1 MAWKLKPPKL
11 RNSSHMLRQDFF
23 RAFLIKSW
31 LFRLLVGSCFIL
43 STFQLELCKY
53 RGQVC
58 IYCSSNCNKTWL
70 KIWRFWSGHTY
81 NIPKVW
87 GKSGWTLRV
96 VKAEHPWPKHVTE
109 RDDVQVRQL
118 SCRKQA
124 APQEMV
130 VSCLGSQNARNHQ
143 SQRFCP
149 TLTHGRAES
158 ISIRPVYLQ
167 NIALPRAI
175 CRFIQINDSCTYSS
189 RNSSIQ
195 AFNCEGQSLESWF
208 YPL

>member
-11 RNSSHMLRQDFF
+11 RNSSHALRQDFF
-23 RAFLIKSW
+23 RAFLIKKC
-31 LFRLLVGSCFIL
+31 LGSCFIL

-58 IYCSSNCNKTWL
+58 IYCSSYCNKKWL

-81 NIPKVW
+81 NIPDVC

-109 RDDVQVRQL
+109 RDDVQVSQL

-124 APQEMV
+124 APQEIV
-130 VSCLGSQNARNHQ
+130 VSRLGSQNARKHQ

-158 ISIRPVYLQ
+158 ISIRAVYLQ
-167 NIALPRAI
+167 NIALSRAI

-208 YPL
+208 NPL